1 MAYFEGNRGRAV
13 ALILL
18 LGLGLAI
25 ALAPYVTGLI
35 GGLVLFVVF
44 HPVFNWLAPRTGR
57 GPAAGLVVLLVLVV
71 IIVPGAVLTGLAVDQ
86 AQSIATDIS
95 GWEFLSRVEQLKIGP
110 FDIGVE
116 LARSTQEIGH
126 WLGRNA
132 IGFLGTLT
140 RIGVNIVVA
149 LFVVY
154 YLLLEPEQ
162 AWELVSRNTPF
173 SAANTL
179 ILKERFLAV
188 TYSTIIGTGVI
199 ALAQGA
205 LLAFGFAVTGL
216 PAPLFWGVVTVVL
229 AILPVVGTG
238 MIWVPAAI
246 YLGYSHRFGAAI
258 FMASLGVLVIGNADL
273 AIRPAIFRRY
283 ASVHPLVTV
292 VGVLGGITYFGLL
305 GLLVGPLA
313 LSYFF
318 ELLQMYREEFAEGA
332 KPAAA

>member
-1 MAYFEGNRGRAV
+1 MPNFEGNRGRAA

-25 ALAPYVTGLI
+25 ALAPYATGLL
-35 GGLVLFVVF
+35 GGVVLFVVF
-44 HPVFNWLAPRTGR
+44 NPVFRWLAPHIGR
-57 GPAAGLVVLLVLVV
+57 GPAAGLMVLLILGV
-71 IIVPGAVLTGLAVDQ
+71 IVIPGALMTGVAVDQ
-86 AQSIATDIS
+86 AQSIAAEIS
-95 GWEFLSRVEQLKIGP
+95 GSEFLSRVEKLKVGP

-132 IGFLGTLT
+132 IGLLGTLT
-140 RIGVNIVVA
+140 RIGINIVVS

-154 YLLLEPEQ
+154 YLLLEPEG

-173 SAANTL
+173 SPANTL
-179 ILKERFLAV
+179 LLKERFLAV
-188 TYSTIIGTGVI
+188 THSTIIGTGVI

-205 LLAFGFAVTGL
+205 LLAIGFAVTGL
-216 PAPLFWGVVTVVL
+216 PAPLFWGVLTVVL

-238 MIWVPAAI
+238 MVWVPGALWLA
-246 YLGYSHRFGAAI
+246 YSDRFGAAI
-258 FMASLGVLVIGNADL
+258 FLALLGVLVIGNADL

-283 ASVHPLVTV
+283 ASIHPLVTV
-292 VGVLGGITYFGLL
+292 IGVLGGITYFGLL

-313 LSYFF
+313 ISYFF
-318 ELLQMYREEFAEGA
+318 ELLQMYRQEFTDQV
-332 KPAAA
+332 PAQAP

>member
-1 MAYFEGNRGRAV
+1 MAYFEGDRGRAA

-25 ALAPYVTGLI
+25 ALAPYATGLI
-35 GGLVLFVVF
+35 GGVVLFVVF
-44 HPVFNWLAPRTGR
+44 DPVFNWLAPRIGR
-57 GPAAGLVVLLVLVV
+57 APAAGLVILLVLVL
-71 IIVPGAVLTGLAVDQ
+71 IIVPGAMVTGLAVDQ
-86 AQSIATDIS
+86 AQSIGADIS
-95 GWEFLSRVEQLKIGP
+95 GWEFLSRVERLKIGP

-116 LARSTQEIGH
+116 LARSTQEIGR
-126 WLGRNA
+126 WLGHNA
-132 IGFLGTLT
+132 LGFLGTLT

-154 YLLLEPEQ
+154 YLLLEPER
-162 AWELVSRNTPF
+162 AWELVSSNTPF

-205 LLAFGFAVTGL
+205 LLAFGFAVTRL
-216 PAPLFWGVVTVVL
+216 PAPLFWGLVTVVL

-238 MIWVPAAI
+238 MVWVPAAL
-246 YLGYSHRFGAAI
+246 YLGYSGRFGAAI
-258 FMASLGVLVIGNADL
+258 FLAALGVLVIGNADL

-313 LSYFF
+313 ISYFF
-318 ELLQMYREEFAEGA
+318 ELLQMYREEFTG
-332 KPAAA
+332 PASPSST